1 MSHADDDTDPAMPP
15 ATMPRPIDPAGVVTP
30 APAEITALRRYT
42 QARIGLGRAGQGLP
56 TADHLRFGLDH
67 ARARDA
73 VWTGIDAD
81 GLVRA
86 LADRGLVSCHVSSNA
101 RDRMEYLRRPDLGR
115 QLSREG
121 ETALAGLPSMPADP
135 AASVTLVI
143 ADGLSAAA
151 VMLNALDLVDALRPR
166 LDAAGIGLIATVVAT
181 QARVALGDAIGAQ
194 TGARLVVVLIGERP
208 GLSAADGLGCYITF
222 APRPGTLDSARNCIS
237 NIRPGGL
244 DIASA
249 AAKIAWLAREAL
261 RRRLTGIGL
270 KEASGVA
277 VPAAGQPR
285 VLSEG

>member
-1 MSHADDDTDPAMPP
+1 MSPADDDTDRTMPP
-15 ATMPRPIDPAGVVTP
+15 ATMPGLVDPAGVVTP

-73 VWTGIDAD
+73 VWTGIDAEE
-81 GLVRA
+81 LVRA
-86 LADRGLVSCHVSSNA
+86 LAGRGLKSHHVSSKA
-101 RDRMEYLRRPDLGR
+101 RDRTEYLRRPDLGR
-115 QLSREG
+115 QLSAEG
-121 ETALAGLPSMPADP
+121 EAVLAGLPSMPADT
-135 AASVTLVI
+135 AAAVTLVI

-166 LDAAGIGLIATVVAT
+166 LNAAGIGLIATVVAT

-222 APRPGTLDSARNCIS
+222 NPRPGTLDSARNCIS

-244 DIASA
+244 DIDSA
-249 AAKIAWLAREAL
+249 AAKIAWLAGEAL

-285 VLSEG
+285 VLNEG